1 MPFIV
6 PTPGLEENLITTRRE
21 GGKRK
26 KTLLK
31 GRNLQQ
37 VQAREVG
44 HLPPLVGGGEGRAK
58 RAKKRTDT
66 QQTIKHWVNWWRTSN
81 NRSGTSWRHMQK
93 TKVRGEKDASLKRYK
108 STESEGS

>member
-1 MPFIV
+1 MVQSSHHYYFKFLHTLAILIIVTFIIQIRYFCVFSEKVVPFIV

-37 VQAREVG
+37 VQAQ
-44 HLPPLVGGGEGRAK
+44 GGRPSAATGWG
-58 RAKKRTDT
+58 
-66 QQTIKHWVNWWRTSN
+66 W
-81 NRSGTSWRHMQK
+81 
-93 TKVRGEKDASLKRYK
+93 
-108 STESEGS
+108 